1 MFPGVSS
8 TYLRGGKPS
17 IQVVSNQVTL
27 IEIRLTIKIRLRVM
41 AAPVIPD
48 AASEILRDQKHIDV
62 VKIWVVL
69 RDQSLF
75 KSEEGKGG
83 GRRVEEK
90 KRALNYFL
98 VEHGDLE
105 RPKGKLEEVLCNK
118 NKKLSIS
125 IFW

>member
-1 MFPGVSS
+1 
-8 TYLRGGKPS
+8 
-17 IQVVSNQVTL
+17 
-27 IEIRLTIKIRLRVM
+27 M

-48 AASEILRDQKHIDV
+48 AASEILRDQKHIGV
-62 VKIWVVL
+62 VKMWVVL

-75 KSEEGKGG
+75 KSEEGGG
-83 GRRVEEK
+83 RVEEK
-90 KRALNYFL
+90 KGALNYFL

-105 RPKGKLEEVLCNK
+105 SPNGKLEEVLCNK